1 MRIIMSLTRTSI
13 FVRGASTAG
22 VTALLLLAG
31 GNAAQAADAGTNA
44 ECSGDGPDITIASV
58 SDTYVPGDLRIYG
71 DSGAVLSIEAG
82 QTSAVSAD
90 VSVSGTLT
98 ADAVVASA
106 SVTAGVTLG
115 VSQTITQS
123 ASASYTVPDGLNA
136 QYIEL
141 GSAGVLVDSYHLQP
155 GLCRDRDPEWQQRR
169 ADRQRLRHQELVIDT
184 EQAQFRRGQH

>member
-1 MRIIMSLTRTSI
+1 MRIIMPLTRTSI

-44 ECSGDGPDITIASV
+44 ECSGDGPDIAIASV

-141 GSAGVLVDSYHLQP
+141 GSAGKAFSWTATTYN
-155 GLCRDRDPEWQQRR
+155 R
-169 ADRQRLRHQELVIDT
+169 ACVVT
-184 EQAQFRRGQH
+184 ETQSGNSVAPTASAYVTKSW